1 MIDWH
6 TEPGRVG
13 IPFVGVMS
21 ALLLCLL
28 LSGCA
33 TSGWQDV
40 KPHYDSAHL
49 PARYDFYNL
58 TPILNGVW
66 GLKDGSQV
74 WAVGA
79 DGTILHYTAQ
89 AGRWEPQTSPTPND
103 LLSIFGTS
111 DGAQVWAVGDK
122 GTILHG
128 ERRGVEP
135 YISEVLLLPKL
146 PGAELQVRVIDD
158 QKGAGQPLK
167 LTLYGLRKHSLQI
180 GSPLKQVTPTAQP
193 PARGDP
199 WVFSFNP
206 TDIDVDPGTEAHFQ
220 ILLEQGTYKTTY
232 DVDLTYDR
240 YRFFRDHWAATLA
253 VASVG
258 ALLATLVLLLL
269 TRPLWILFLY
279 RKLKI
284 YNFVE
289 QIEVPGVGKLLQF
302 FLKFTVLPW
311 FVTHPRTL
319 RAWVSANRTEA
330 AGAWATSLKTPAT
343 TERERTDVD
352 VPYVALPVE
361 VKDVSSRLLHQPA
374 AEDFESLFHGGRSVV
389 QIVGPGGGGKT
400 TLARHIGDLALA
412 GGEAGAFKGC
422 RLPIWIDE
430 DFTDLRAVVK
440 RKINSW
446 YESGEDI
453 EEPLLNALLENGLL
467 LVMVDRVSERLPAT
481 RDYLGKVH
489 GSVRCNALL
498 ITTRQPIALEVPEQ
512 RFIYPQA
519 LDSSTLLNFMTEIIK
534 YYFRGAEDAK
544 DRPFSTLESQLELG
558 KRLAALI
565 AVRIST
571 GDGAKE
577 IPMLPLPV
585 VLFVSDAV
593 AVVKEGRRLD
603 ELPKSLPDVYANYLR
618 RINPKSPGLENGMS
632 DEDMLT
638 AAKALARLGVGSN
651 YIPKEFTRADGL
663 KCLKGDA
670 PDLPAGVDPL
680 RRLAANGVLL
690 SKEMG
695 ATTFLRFALD
705 PVAEFLA
712 AEAHFDKCQGKAD
725 CLEKLLTDSKNAQG
739 FHNALLLTM
748 QARR

>member
-1 MIDWH
+1 MI
-6 TEPGRVG
+6 
-13 IPFVGVMS
+13 
-21 ALLLCLL
+21 
-28 LSGCA
+28 
-33 TSGWQDV
+33 
-40 KPHYDSAHL
+40 
-49 PARYDFYNL
+49 
-58 TPILNGVW
+58 
-66 GLKDGSQV
+66 
-74 WAVGA
+74 
-79 DGTILHYTAQ
+79 
-89 AGRWEPQTSPTPND
+89 
-103 LLSIFGTS
+103 
-111 DGAQVWAVGDK
+111 
-122 GTILHG
+122 
-128 ERRGVEP
+128 
-135 YISEVLLLPKL
+135 PKL
-146 PGAELQVRVIDD
+146 PGAELQVQVIDD

-167 LTLYGLRKHSLQI
+167 LRLYGSRKHSFELN
-180 GSPLKQVTPTAQP
+180 GLLNEVKSSARPTPD
-193 PARGDP
+193 GP
-199 WVFSFNP
+199 WVFDFNAK
-206 TDIDVDPGTEAHFQ
+206 DIDVESGTDAHFQ
-220 ILLEQGTYKTTY
+220 IRLEQRGYKTTY

-240 YRFFRDHWAATLA
+240 YRFFRDVWVATLV

-258 ALLATLVLLLL
+258 ALLATLTSLLL
-269 TRPLWILFLY
+269 TRPLWILLLY
-279 RKLKI
+279 RKLKV

-302 FLKFTVLPW
+302 ILKFTVLPW

-319 RAWVSANRTEA
+319 RAWVRANRNQGA
-330 AGAWATSLKTPAT
+330 AAWAISLKTPAT
-343 TERERTDVD
+343 MQRERADVD

-361 VKDVSSRLLHQPA
+361 VKDVSSRLLNQPA

-400 TLARHIGDLALA
+400 TLAKHIGDLALA

-481 RDYLGKVH
+481 RDYLARVH

-498 ITTRQPIALEVPEQ
+498 ITTRQPLVLEVPEQ

-519 LDSSTLLNFMTEIIK
+519 LDSSTLLNFMTEITK

-544 DRPFSTLESQLELG
+544 ERPFSTLESQLELG
-558 KRLAALI
+558 KRLAVLI

-577 IPMLPLPV
+577 VPMLPLPV

-593 AVVKEGRRLD
+593 ALVKQGRSLE

-618 RINPKSPGLENGMS
+618 RINPKVPGMANGMG

-638 AAKALARLGVGSN
+638 AAKALARLAVGSD
-651 YIPKEFTRADGL
+651 YIPKEFTRSDGL
-663 KCLKGDA
+663 KCLQTDA

-680 RRLAANGVLL
+680 RRLVDNGVLL
-690 SKEMG
+690 SREIG
-695 ATTFLRFALD
+695 ATTSLRFALD

-712 AEAHFDKCQGKAD
+712 AEAHFDKCEGDAG
-725 CLEKLLTDSKNAQG
+725 CLGKLLTDSKNAQG

-748 QARR
+748 QARRHAL